1 MMKRYHLEKGISV
14 NVTRIEDY
22 IKGWFVGNFSPVL
35 IPSKDFEIAVK
46 WFKAGEKEAIHK
58 QIIATE
64 VTVVIEGSI
73 KLGDQIFI
81 KGDVILIP
89 PGEFAAFESLTD
101 SALVCLKTPSIPDDK
116 VLGREDGD

>member
-116 VLGREDGD
+116 VIGREVGD